1 MDQID
6 FCTTPFYGR
15 GRILCCQ
22 ARNGERRKRKRK
34 IVGNSFPSR
43 LPTTHP
49 LCFSC
54 SLFIAP
60 SPLSERLE
68 MAMRPFHSHKSVFLC
83 VCAQYAIWG
92 FSDSLRPNTIG
103 RVISG
108 QLFSTFSL
116 MSTMLTEVMV
126 FRRVVQQS
134 SAGIS
139 FKYPHIRCVYW
150 CCLTVKRDGRMRY
163 LWTELP

>member
-68 MAMRPFHSHKSVFLC
+68 MAMRLFHSHKCAFLS
-83 VCAQYAIWG
+83 VCARYAIRWIVV
-92 FSDSLRPNTIG
+92 DSLRPATTG
-103 RVISG
+103 RK
-108 QLFSTFSL
+108 FPDNFSL
-116 MSTMLTEVMV
+116 PFHRSPQ
-126 FRRVVQQS
+126 F
-134 SAGIS
+134 
-139 FKYPHIRCVYW
+139 
-150 CCLTVKRDGRMRY
+150 
-163 LWTELP
+163 